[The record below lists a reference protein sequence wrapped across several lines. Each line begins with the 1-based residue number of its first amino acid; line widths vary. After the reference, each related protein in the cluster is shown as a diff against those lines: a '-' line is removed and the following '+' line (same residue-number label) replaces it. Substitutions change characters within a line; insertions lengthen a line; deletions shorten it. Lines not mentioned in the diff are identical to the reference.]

1 MDDKIYPKLAR
12 TLLHV
17 NLSVLNNAGM
27 QEFME
32 EYLYSG
38 LLCAMQIDFYICSLK
53 IVNVFHIP
61 DFPEREIHPKT

>member
-38 LLCAMQIDFYICSLK
+38 LLCAM
-53 IVNVFHIP
+53 
-61 DFPEREIHPKT
+61 